1 MKKNRNNANG
11 NSVLPTV
18 FYQQLQPDSSQFT
31 EKILPILQHSYLD
44 PASQECFQYNS
55 AVLVK
60 NSTLLKEYN
69 TFHSQKKKK
78 GYSPEELERS
88 FAFLLFESESQVKTV
103 CQSGLNVGNS
113 NISTLG
119 NPAKGVYLSKYS
131 DYLHPR
137 PWYHGKSGYIVIFR
151 IIKKKKRKKLHCPCP
166 VRNTVQKSTANKTN
180 FTNPSPGFDCHV
192 AINSSKVSPATSHF
206 QAFELTQYYMY
217 DSDIT
222 AQRPRQVCPYATVS
236 FQYNEPKCIMSTFE
250 RKEM

>member
-1 MKKNRNNANG
+1 RERERERTNN
-11 NSVLPTV
+11 V

-151 IIKKKKRKKLHCPCP
+151 IIKGKVKA
-166 VRNTVQKSTANKTN
+166 VTENYTAN